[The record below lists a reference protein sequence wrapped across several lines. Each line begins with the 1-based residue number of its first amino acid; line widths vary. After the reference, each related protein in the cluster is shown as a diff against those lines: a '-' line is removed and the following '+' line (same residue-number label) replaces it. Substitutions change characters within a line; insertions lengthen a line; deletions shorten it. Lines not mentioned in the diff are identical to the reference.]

1 MAPPNS
7 PPSSPP
13 TASRR
18 GLLAAGTAALAASA
32 GCIAR
37 GRQVFSSTTTEQVS
51 LEIKT
56 LPADSDP
63 YAIQIAR
70 RLHTNLQLVGIDTT
84 LTVLSR
90 REFRRQVLLNADF
103 DIFVGRVPHT
113 LRPDPDV
120 LYPLFESSFAASSG
134 WQNPYGLLNF
144 QCDRLLAD
152 QRTTADAD
160 RTAVVH
166 ALQEQ
171 LADIQVVTPVAYPNA
186 TAGYRTNR
194 ITGWADS
201 HPTRPH
207 NLLGLTPPD
216 DEDQELRLSVVNS
229 RITSNRNP
237 ISTAL
242 REDGSL
248 TELLYDSL
256 AVRTTETGDDTVET
270 TPWLARDISWHNE
283 DSDDEPLSATVT
295 LRDRVQWHQVIDDR
309 PFVTA
314 ADVRFTYNF
323 LADTSLGRA
332 ATPIPS
338 PRFDAHASLVDSVSV
353 AGPHELTITF
363 VETTRTVAERAL
375 TVPIL
380 PAHIWGAEDR
390 TEVDSSWRTT
400 TATTAALSWNNP
412 SPVGSGPIQFVDADG
427 GDSVTFSRFESH
439 FLWRDPDDV
448 PATPAGADTST
459 DGAAG
464 NETTADST
472 NETAGSTNETSAWT
486 DETETDETEQATG
499 DDETDDETG
508 DNEAFEDDE
517 TTSDDEPA
525 ADDETAPQ
533 TQTVEPL
540 DLADLPEGFDDEIP
554 FEQLTVE
561 ATSSDNTAVELLL
574 NGSVDAVDTVLRPT
588 TIERITEDEAV
599 ELDTTSQPASC
610 YHVGY
615 NTRRLPLRNP
625 HFRRAVARLVDTATI
640 VSEDFNDYADP
651 ATNVLARPGAET
663 AADWIPQSLRWDGAD
678 PKVPFIGTEG
688 ELDGNEARSLFR
700 SVGYQYDSDQR
711 LVSTP
716 D

>member
-1 MAPPNS
+1 MAPPTS
-7 PPSSPP
+7 PPTSPP

-18 GLLAAGTAALAASA
+18 GLLAAGTAALTASA

-37 GRQVFSSTTTEQVS
+37 GRQVFSSTTTEQVG

-70 RLHTNLQLVGIDTT
+70 RLHTNLQSVGIDAT

-113 LRPDPDV
+113 LAPDPDV
-120 LYPLFESSFAASSG
+120 FYPLFGSSFAASSG

-152 QRTTADAD
+152 QRTAADDD
-160 RTAVVH
+160 RTATVH

-194 ITGWADS
+194 FTDWADT

-216 DEDQELRLSVVNS
+216 DDDQELRLSVVNS

-237 ISTAL
+237 ISAAL
-242 REDGSL
+242 QEDGSL

-256 AVRTTETGDDTVET
+256 AVRTTDTDTETVET

-283 DSDDEPLSATVT
+283 ESDDEPLSATVT

-338 PRFDAHASLVDSVSV
+338 PRSNAHASLVDSVSV

-380 PAHIWGAEDR
+380 PAHIWGADDR

-400 TATTAALSWNNP
+400 TSTTTALSWNNP
-412 SPVGSGPIQFVDADG
+412 SPIGSGPIQFDDADG

-448 PATPAGADTST
+448 PAAPASGDTST

-464 NETTADST
+464 NET
-472 NETAGSTNETSAWT
+472 TAGSTNETSAWT
-486 DETETDETEQATG
+486 DETATDDTEQPTDG
-499 DDETDDETG
+499 NETIEANET
-508 DNEAFEDDE
+508 A
-517 TTSDDEPA
+517 SDDELV

-533 TQTVEPL
+533 THVVEPL
-540 DLADLPEGFDDEIP
+540 DIADLPEGFDDEIP

-561 ATSSDNTAVELLL
+561 ATSSDNTAVELLI

-588 TIERITEDEAV
+588 TIQRITEDEAV
-599 ELDTTSQPASC
+599 ELDTASQPASC
-610 YHVGY
+610 YHIGY

-640 VSEDFNDYADP
+640 VSEDFNSNADP
-651 ATNVLARPGAET
+651 ATNLLARPGAET

-688 ELDGNEARSLFR
+688 ELDVTEARSLFR

-716 D
+716 E